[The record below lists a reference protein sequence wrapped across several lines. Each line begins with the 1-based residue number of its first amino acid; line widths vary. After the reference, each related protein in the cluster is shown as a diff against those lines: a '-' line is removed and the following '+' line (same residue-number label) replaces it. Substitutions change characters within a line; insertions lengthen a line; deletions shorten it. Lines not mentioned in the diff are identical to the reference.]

1 MKFRYLSFPALS
13 ILLFFLPLTDVVAAA
28 PLTITQRV
36 ALLET
41 KVTNLQSQLTAN
53 TAADT
58 ALETQVATLQASL
71 AENVPFTGA
80 FFVKN
85 GAGDTRT
92 ASVMALHSD
101 GTITNTGP
109 NMFCVAEP
117 GCGGLTPPPHG
128 TWKKTGENQIAV
140 TWIQLVTDDLVGGDF
155 GASGKIF
162 KLTWVQSFDTLQG
175 GVFQHW
181 AVAAYTANVYNNN
194 QNPITD
200 VPVFVGEVSDSP
212 FGGQRIN

>member
-1 MKFRYLSFPALS
+1 MKSRYLSFPALS
-13 ILLFFLPLTDVVAAA
+13 ILLFFLPLTDLVAK
-28 PLTITQRV
+28 PLTTAQRL
-36 ALLET
+36 AL
-41 KVTNLQSQLTAN
+41 
-53 TAADT
+53 
-58 ALETQVATLQASL
+58 LETQVATLQP
-71 AENVPFTGA
+71 ENVPFTGA

-128 TWKKTGENQIAV
+128 IWKKTGENQIAV

-155 GASGKIF
+155 AASGKIF

-181 AVAAYTANVYNNN
+181 AVTAYTANVYNNN

-212 FGGQRIN
+212 FGGQRVNVE